1 MLRTRFKNAV
11 ASVFI
16 ITTGIGIP
24 VTYHTYKEEQ
34 IRKNNK

>member
-16 ITTGIGIP
+16 ITTGIGLP
-24 VTYHTYKEEQ
+24 VADHTYKDEKESKKQ
-34 IRKNNK
+34 